1 MDINLL
7 VLNVG
12 NSRLAAGAFVGG
24 ELVDSSRAAHADRRQ
39 WGESIRKV
47 WSRVGDLQS
56 PAIVAASV
64 CPDLNSELDEIV
76 QTETGQSIQWVGRQ
90 IDLPIEVCTQNPT
103 ETGIDRVLNIA
114 AAYQQMEKACVVV
127 DAGTAITVDCCNDN
141 GDFLGGA
148 IAPGLDMMLDALHE
162 KTAKVPRVTFAVPG
176 EVGFGD
182 STAAAISLGVF
193 HAVRGLVKETV
204 ESFSTQLGS
213 WPEIIAT
220 GGNAK
225 QLFEGWELIHAI
237 APDLTLYGIA
247 LAYTDHHVR
256 HDNGI

>member
-24 ELVDSSRAAHADRRQ
+24 ELVESSRVAHGDSQ
-39 WGESIRKV
+39 LWGESIQKFWLRIRDMELPSV
-47 WSRVGDLQS
+47 
-56 PAIVAASV
+56 AAASV
-64 CPDLNSELDEIV
+64 RPDLDAELEEIV
-76 QTETGQSIQWVGRQ
+76 QQETGQSIQWVGRQ
-90 IDLPIEVCTQNPT
+90 IDLPIEVCTQNPA

-148 IAPGLDMMLDALHE
+148 IAPGLDMMLDVLHE
-162 KTAKVPRVTFAVPG
+162 KTAKVPRVSFAVPG

-182 STAAAISLGVF
+182 STAAAVSLGVF
-193 HAVRGLVKETV
+193 HAIRGLVKETV
-204 ESFSTQLGS
+204 ESFATQLGS

-237 APDLTLYGIA
+237 SPDLTLYGIA
-247 LAYTDHHVR
+247 LAYTDHHIR
-256 HDNGI
+256 HDNGT